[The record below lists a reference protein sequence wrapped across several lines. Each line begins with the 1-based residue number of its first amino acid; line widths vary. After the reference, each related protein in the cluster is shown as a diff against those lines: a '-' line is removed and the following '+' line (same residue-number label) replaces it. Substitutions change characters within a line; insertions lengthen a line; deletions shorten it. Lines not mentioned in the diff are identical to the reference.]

1 MVAMALTLLVCQ
13 LPVWWF
19 AVPVALTI
27 CREIGVSALREW
39 MAERGQRASVKVG
52 MLGKVKTAVQMIS
65 ISILLEACQG
75 VSSDFDITESLGLS
89 RPWLLS
95 VGIFL
100 LYTSTALSLISGGQY
115 LKTAWPHLISKK
127 EEEIKSDLS

>member
-1 MVAMALTLLVCQ
+1 MVAMALILLVCQ

-39 MAERGQRASVKVG
+39 MAERGQRATVKVG
-52 MLGKVKTAVQMIS
+52 ILGKVKTAVQMIS

-75 VSSDFDITESLGLS
+75 ASSDFDITEALGLS

-95 VGIFL
+95 AGIFL
-100 LYTSTALSLISGGQY
+100 LYISTALSLVSGGLY
-115 LKTAWPHLISKK
+115 LKSAWPYLIGDRKQS
-127 EEEIKSDLS
+127 